1 MNRNSFNEEALKNS
15 KGPHGISNYVRE
27 TKISRNEKCPCG
39 SGKKFKK
46 CCINKQ
52 QNHMKEYI
60 PVNTIGKKSLKVL
73 TDKNKL
79 QQLRNQCQSDQDFY
93 ENKFF
98 PIWNS
103 LGNKHIKNFQNIWSF
118 ISKLRINQFEKYKDN
133 TVIQLIRTMTNE
145 EYQQMNI
152 KKSIQA
158 PSWTADPNYVTNF
171 KNFPILTGSTK
182 HVVIV
187 MGIFYVKD
195 ILHAHE
201 IESEYFLKKGAN
213 PISTSVLLNWY
224 TEDIEQVYGTS
235 IENLYITHEQC
246 GNSFDNYLL
255 VFKKRG
261 IKLNGFIDK
270 NGVYSTKDITGKKEL
285 FFTNYTKQIKANK
298 NWVDNYFFK

>member
-1 MNRNSFNEEALKNS
+1 
-15 KGPHGISNYVRE
+15 
-27 TKISRNEKCPCG
+27 
-39 SGKKFKK
+39 
-46 CCINKQ
+46 
-52 QNHMKEYI
+52 
-60 PVNTIGKKSLKVL
+60 
-73 TDKNKL
+73 
-79 QQLRNQCQSDQDFY
+79 
-93 ENKFF
+93 
-98 PIWNS
+98 
-103 LGNKHIKNFQNIWSF
+103 
-118 ISKLRINQFEKYKDN
+118 
-133 TVIQLIRTMTNE
+133 
-145 EYQQMNI
+145 
-152 KKSIQA
+152 
-158 PSWTADPNYVTNF
+158 
-171 KNFPILTGSTK
+171 
-182 HVVIV
+182 